1 MSGIVSQEKIFFN
14 PAWLNGY
21 GQTHSDPESMEL
33 LLKEDFS
40 VTREEKAFD
49 RLHLVI
55 SGKIWMNNADTV
67 RRTLIEQVR
76 SEPLKNIVVDLKNV
90 EYFDSSGAAILSEL
104 SLLCKELGNTLKL
117 SNVPSRIQSLLDLM
131 EYRPVESEGILY
143 PPKEPNIIEQFGEG
157 ALVFLENARNIITF
171 IGSAAAGFVGD
182 ILRPRKLQWDDLWKL
197 IERSGSDAIP
207 IVTILSFLTGG
218 VLAFQ
223 AAIQLRKFGA
233 NIFVADLVS
242 LSIFLEMGPLI
253 TAMIVSGR
261 SGAAFAAQI
270 GTMQVTEEID
280 ALRIMGIDP
289 IRYLV
294 VPRILAIALIMPCL
308 TLIADIVGMAGGCF
322 VAILYLDLTPTAY
335 FDQVQKVLE
344 ISDVLKGLTKSLA
357 YGIEIAMIGCQRG
370 FQVRGGAESVGNATT
385 SAVVTCIFVITVTDA
400 VFSVIFYYLPSIG
413 S

>member
-1 MSGIVSQEKIFFN
+1 
-14 PAWLNGY
+14 
-21 GQTHSDPESMEL
+21 MEL

-49 RLHLVI
+49 RLHLVV

-67 RRTLIEQVR
+67 RRTLIKQVR
-76 SEPLKNIVVDLKNV
+76 SEPLKNIVVDLKSV
-90 EYFDSSGAAILSEL
+90 EYFDSSGAAILSEMTT
-104 SLLCKELGNTLKL
+104 LCKELGNTLKL
-117 SNVPSRIQSLLDLM
+117 SNVPPRIQSLLDLM
-131 EYRPVESEGILY
+131 EYRPVESKGILH
-143 PPKEPNIIEQFGEG
+143 PPEEPNIIEQFGEG
-157 ALVFLENARNIITF
+157 ALAFAENARNIITF
-171 IGSAAAGFVGD
+171 IGAAAAGFLGD
-182 ILRPRKLQWDDLWKL
+182 MLRPRKLRWDDLGKL

-294 VPRILAIALIMPCL
+294 IPRILAIALIMPCL
-308 TLIADIVGMAGGCF
+308 TLIAGIVGMTGGCF
-322 VAILYLDLTPTAY
+322 IAFLYLDLTPTAY

-344 ISDVLKGLTKSLA
+344 VSDVMKGLTKSFA

-370 FQVRGGAESVGNATT
+370 FQVRGGAESVGSATT